1 MDLPAAFD
9 PLAKLKAR
17 FDPRA
22 QRPIVLEIDLNHG
35 LLSAAPDNPMAAW
48 KARSAPA
55 MRAIREALRAGVDD
69 DRVSAVVVHIG
80 NCPLDTAQIDELGTE
95 LRRFGDRKPVIAW
108 SESFGELNNAL
119 LAYRLATYTDEIWV
133 QPSGGVGINGVHLE
147 ITLLRGGL
155 DKLGVTPEF
164 GQRHEY
170 KSAGEQFTAHEV
182 SAANR
187 EMMQRIADS
196 ILDDTVA
203 RISEARKLDAET
215 VRGLVAQSP
224 LTAEQAR
231 EAGLIDRIGYRD
243 EVYANIRSRFGDSP
257 DDAPADTRDSN
268 NDNAESKDAADT
280 VQLRYA
286 HRYDKGAGMFGQLM
300 QIKQA
305 AIGVVT
311 IRGPI
316 VTGFSS
322 AGLNGNTAGSDTIT
336 AHLRAAAEDDRIKS
350 VVLRVDSPGG
360 SYVASDA
367 IRREVQQLGRI
378 KPVIASMG
386 SVAASGGYFVSMGAE
401 KIVANPLTLTG
412 SIGVVAGKFVTE
424 GLTQKLGLVRESIDA
439 GARADMLAG
448 LTGFTDEQWQALN
461 SWLDQVY
468 ADFTAKAAAD
478 RGLQLEVLEPLARG
492 RVWTG
497 ADARER
503 GLVDDLGGM
512 AHAIRL
518 AAEAAEVDPAKTPVR
533 PVPTVPWLGQVIPAE
548 SSESHQDL
556 GNGVFD
562 RAVSLSDPESLLA
575 LAARRLGVAVP
586 HGVLELPWSIRIR

>member
-1 MDLPAAFD
+1 MDPLAAFD
-9 PLAKLKAR
+9 PIAKLKAR

-35 LLSAAPDNPMAAW
+35 LLSAAPDHPVAAW

-55 MRAIREALRAGVDD
+55 MKAVRDALRAGVDD
-69 DRVSAVVVHIG
+69 DRVSGLVVHVG
-80 NCPLDTAQIDELGTE
+80 NCPLDTAQIDELGIE

-108 SESFGELNNAL
+108 TESFGELTNAL
-119 LAYRLATYTDEIWV
+119 LGYRLASYADEIWM
-133 QPSGGVGINGVHLE
+133 QPSGSLGINGVHLE

-164 GQRHEY
+164 AQRQEY

-196 ILDDTVA
+196 ILEDTIA
-203 RISEARKLDAET
+203 RIAEARKIDAET
-215 VRGLVAQSP
+215 VRGLVAESP
-224 LTAEQAR
+224 LTAERAR

-243 EVYANIRSRFGDSP
+243 EVYASLRARFGDTPGDDTSGTGTDPTASP
-257 DDAPADTRDSN
+257 DPK
-268 NDNAESKDAADT
+268 AEDPI
-280 VQLRYA
+280 QLRYA
-286 HRYDKGAGMFGQLM
+286 HRYDKGAGMVGQLM
-300 QIKQA
+300 QLKQA
-305 AIGVVT
+305 AIGVVS
-311 IRGPI
+311 IKGGI

-322 AGLNGNTAGSDTIT
+322 AGLGGTTAGSDTIT
-336 AHLRAAAEDDRIKS
+336 AHLRAAADDDRIKA

-386 SVAASGGYFVSMGAE
+386 SVAASGGYFAAMGAD
-401 KIVANPLTLTG
+401 KVIANPLTLTG
-412 SIGVVAGKFVTE
+412 SIGVVAGKFVTD
-424 GLTQKLGLVRESIDA
+424 GLTRKLGLVRESVNA
-439 GARADMLAG
+439 GERADMLAG
-448 LTGFTDEQWQALN
+448 LTGFTEEQWQALN
-461 SWLDQVY
+461 AWLDQVY

-512 AHAIRL
+512 AHAVRL
-518 AAEAAEVDPAKTPVR
+518 AAEAAEVDPDRTPVR
-533 PVPTVPWLGQVIPAE
+533 AVPTLPWLGQVIPAE
-548 SSESHQDL
+548 SSQSHPDL
-556 GNGVFD
+556 NTGVFD
-562 RAVSLSDPESLLA
+562 GPISLSDPESLLA